1 MDAALFT
8 QSLHISGS
16 ISKSKWRFSSNEVS
30 NVSEYTT
37 QAELLFSIELVSV
50 LLVSSNYEMLKE
62 GCIAASS
69 ELEPCERAFW
79 IEKRKL
85 CRQSRVLDL
94 SPTNFPQRLK
104 INRSA
109 NTWVLLVR
117 YMFEPSEL
125 NGRNVRGV
133 SNKKPLDPEQIYKI
147 RELVHQYFQTHL
159 VWTWANSAWLSKGHR
174 YLSAFAWAE
183 DTQTW
188 NEL

>member
-69 ELEPCERAFW
+69 ELEPCERAF
-79 IEKRKL
+79 
-85 CRQSRVLDL
+85 
-94 SPTNFPQRLK
+94 
-104 INRSA
+104 
-109 NTWVLLVR
+109 
-117 YMFEPSEL
+117 
-125 NGRNVRGV
+125 
-133 SNKKPLDPEQIYKI
+133 
-147 RELVHQYFQTHL
+147 
-159 VWTWANSAWLSKGHR
+159 
-174 YLSAFAWAE
+174 
-183 DTQTW
+183 
-188 NEL
+188 